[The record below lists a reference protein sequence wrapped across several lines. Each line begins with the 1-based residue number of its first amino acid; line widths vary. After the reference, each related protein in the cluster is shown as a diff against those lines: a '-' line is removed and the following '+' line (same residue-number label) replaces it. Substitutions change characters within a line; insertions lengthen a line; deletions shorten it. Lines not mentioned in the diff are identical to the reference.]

1 MTNTDQAAAGAIPLT
16 LDIDAVRSLAD
27 EAGSRVGFIQIA
39 HDDAGLPE
47 TVPVFLNRKDGTV
60 QSLKKFFEEFRTHP
74 ERKTGTATVTT
85 LESFID
91 LVDRH
96 KTEHSVIFANT
107 DWKSPSLTAVID
119 YHQIEG
125 GRADNARHRIHYPF
139 PLSEEWQAWIGQ
151 NGEVLAQ
158 AEFAEWIE
166 DHIAELATPT
176 DDEKREYEETFGLK
190 VATPAE
196 IVTLSRG
203 LKVHAETRVRS
214 NVVLQSGEGEIA
226 FEEEHRDAAGNK
238 LVVPGLFIVS
248 LAPFFLGDKARIPV
262 RLRYRVFGGAVK
274 WFFVLH
280 RPDVHITGHINAAL
294 ENAAGATDLPAYQ
307 GTPETVA

>member
-1 MTNTDQAAAGAIPLT
+1 MTDTNQTTASAIPLT
-16 LDIDAVRSLAD
+16 LDIDAIRDLTNK
-27 EAGSRVGFIQIA
+27 AGSALSAAFLPEPQE
-39 HDDAGLPE
+39 GLPE
-47 TVPVFLNRKDGTV
+47 YVPVFINREAGTV
-60 QSLKKFFEEFRTHP
+60 VSLKKIFEEYRSHP

-85 LESFID
+85 LESFIE

-96 KTEHSVIFANT
+96 KTDHSAIFANT
-107 DWKSPSLTAVID
+107 DWKSPSLTAIID
-119 YHQIEG
+119 YHQLAQ
-125 GRADNARHRIHYPF
+125 GRADNGRHRVHYPF
-139 PLSEEWQAWIGQ
+139 PLSEEWQAWIAQ
-151 NGEVLAQ
+151 NGEVMAQ

-176 DDEKREYEETFGLK
+176 DDEMSEYEETFGLK

-226 FEEEHRDAAGNK
+226 FEEEHRDTNGNK

-262 RLRYRVFGGAVK
+262 RLRYRVHGGSVK
-274 WFFVLH
+274 WLFMLH
-280 RPDVHITGHINAAL
+280 RPDMHITGHINAAL
-294 ENAAGATDLPAYQ
+294 EHAAGATELPAYQ
-307 GTPETVA
+307 GTPETGA

>member
-1 MTNTDQAAAGAIPLT
+1 MTSTDQGAAGAVPLT
-16 LDIDAVRSLAD
+16 LDIDAIRKLVD
-27 EAGSRVGFIQIA
+27 KAGSHVTGA
-39 HDDAGLPE
+39 HIGHEVEGLPAL
-47 TVPVFLNRKDGTV
+47 VPVFIDRQSGEV
-60 QSLKKFFEEFRTHP
+60 ASLKKLFEEFRTHP
-74 ERKTGTATVTT
+74 ERKTGTAKVTT

-91 LVDRH
+91 LVVRH

-125 GRADNARHRIHYPF
+125 GRADNARHRIYYPF
-139 PLSEEWQAWIGQ
+139 PLSEEWQAWIEQ

-226 FEEEHRDAAGNK
+226 FEEEHRDSAGNK

-294 ENAAGATDLPAYQ
+294 ENAASATDLPAYQ
-307 GTPETVA
+307 GTPEIAV